1 MEDMRYFDLKELQE
15 LLYETCKACAK
26 TLGKNGDSCLFA
38 ICSSEL
44 MFG

>member
-1 MEDMRYFDLKELQE
+1 MENMRYFNLKELQE
-15 LLYETCKACAK
+15 PLCETCKAWAK